1 MRARR
6 GLAMLVACFVTLAAV
21 TMSQA
26 TEHPALSHAVVLMGW
41 SGAGT
46 RAIARLLDQSGVF
59 IATGSGS
66 DKCAVNPF
74 SPQYGDL
81 ACVRGANDQDS
92 VCSDTHLG
100 ETRCGPRD
108 VQ

>member
-1 MRARR
+1 M
-6 GLAMLVACFVTLAAV
+6 LAACFVALVAIP
-21 TMSQA
+21 MSQA
-26 TEHPALSHAVVLMGW
+26 TEVPGSSLSHAVVIMGW

-74 SPQYGDL
+74 SPKYGDL
-81 ACVRGANDQDS
+81 ACVRGTNDQDTG
-92 VCSDTHLG
+92 CSDTHLG
-100 ETRCGPRD
+100 ENRFGCETQID
-108 VQ
+108 LFVV